1 MLLRRFGITGTIFT
15 FFFIVQESVISQLS
29 FPAGGFSIFLIGTL
43 LWAALSTPEV
53 AAAVGF
59 GAGIF
64 LDLSPSTNGPL
75 GHWTLILVLMCYA
88 IAFFSYGDENMRG
101 NPLSVILM
109 VTMAQA
115 IVLVSYLVSG
125 FLLGITATS
134 FSQTLITIIGNGFW
148 TLVVTPLMLPVVI
161 WLHDL
166 AFDSRMRI

>member
-29 FPAGGFSIFLIGTL
+29 FPAGGFSIFLIVTL

-109 VTMAQA
+109 VTIAQA